1 MLFRSIAV
9 PSKEPTRTCVGCR
22 QVAAKSEL
30 LRIVCID
37 GVLTGDRT
45 GRLGGRGAYVHLRT
59 ECLEKADSRRAFVRA
74 LRLTEHPTGVAE
86 LRLSMTTSHD
96 AGANVNGMTD
106 K

>member
-1 MLFRSIAV
+1 MALATS
-9 PSKEPTRTCVGCR
+9 SKQPVRTCLGCR
-22 QVAAKSEL
+22 GVAARSEL

-37 GVLTGDRT
+37 GVLTADRT
-45 GRLGGRGAYVHLRT
+45 GRLGGRGAYVHPRA
-59 ECLEKADSRRAFVRA
+59 ECLEKAESRRAFVRA